1 MKKGVGIILFFVTL
15 YLVYFFVVRHQRQI
29 HYKRAKETCSKYFS
43 NVDKKYTNQEEL
55 FPPKNEYNCSEI
67 LNEHKSNLKFCSTEK
82 TAMLKGLFYVFSINQ
97 ILSHSLA
104 LTFVI
109 NKKNIIEK
117 IFVIKKNFTSRTI
130 KKFVFNYF

>member
-97 ILSHSLA
+97 ICDIDKYKSY
-104 LTFVI
+104 
-109 NKKNIIEK
+109 NEK
-117 IFVIKKNFTSRTI
+117 YSSAVDASGNVLIAPNRR
-130 KKFVFNYF
+130 